1 MFKKTFIPFILIFSL
16 SVFGQKKELKSVN
29 KLVESQEY
37 DTALNQLLSIESMI
51 SGSELKYQA
60 QYHFLAGKIYSG
72 KKDFK
77 AAFTAFDS
85 ALQLEAENGSSKYSL
100 EINKLINDLSVEA
113 VNKAIDENKN
123 ENFAEATDLLILV
136 YNIDKE
142 KNADYLYYAASSAV
156 NGGDYDRALTY
167 YQELRDLDY
176 TGSVEKF
183 YATENETGQEVEV
196 SAENFILFKKFKEYS
211 NFRTEMTKSKLPEII
226 KNIALIYVMQKRND
240 LAIGA
245 IKDARAAN
253 PLDVGL
259 ILTEANLYI
268 QLGDKQKF
276 ADLMKEA
283 IERDPNNHILYFNL
297 GVITSEQ
304 GDRNKARFYY
314 ERAIELDPSY
324 ASSYLNLAALILD
337 GEPELVEKMNSLG
350 NSRADNIKYE
360 QLQKQREELF
370 LEAVPVLE
378 NLTEIDPT
386 NVEALTTMKNIFGTI
401 GDVAKFNE
409 MKEKLEALGQ

>member
-16 SVFGQKKELKSVN
+16 SVFGQKKELKSVD

-51 SGSELKYQA
+51 VDSELKYQA
-60 QYHFLAGKIYSG
+60 QYYFLAGKIYGG

-77 AAFTAFDS
+77 AAFNAFDS
-85 ALQLEAENGSSKYSL
+85 ARQFEAENGSSKYSL

-113 VNKAIDENKN
+113 VNKAIDENQN
-123 ENFAEATDLLILV
+123 ENFDEAAALLILV

-196 SAENFILFKKFKEYS
+196 SAENFVLFKKLKEYS

-283 IERDPNNHILYFNL
+283 IERDPKNHILYFNL